1 MILSHSHKFIF
12 FAVPRTGTHSTREA
26 LRPHL
31 GKGDWEQQVLN
42 GRHLA
47 PISAIAE
54 IGHGHISVQEIRS
67 VIPENIWATYYKF
80 AVVRNPFDRFVS
92 VCSFLNRD
100 NPEYKAQPT
109 IWMKAALTRT
119 RFLGRVLVRPQ
130 YHQLCDFNN
139 EVRLDFIG
147 RYEDLQASID
157 RIFADLALPA
167 VSLIQ
172 RNASSHAH
180 YQQYYDEELKE
191 AVADHYRED
200 LMQFNY
206 EFQEI

>member
-1 MILSHSHKFIF
+1 M
-12 FAVPRTGTHSTREA
+12 A
-26 LRPHL
+26 
-31 GKGDWEQQVLN
+31 N
-42 GRHLA
+42 
-47 PISAIAE
+47 
-54 IGHGHISVQEIRS
+54 
-67 VIPENIWATYYKF
+67 N
-80 AVVRNPFDRFVS
+80 
-92 VCSFLNRD
+92 
-100 NPEYKAQPT
+100 
-109 IWMKAALTRT
+109 
-119 RFLGRVLVRPQ
+119 
-130 YHQLCDFNN
+130 DFNN